1 LRAVALVPIETVASF
16 VEGAIDLN
24 IGPAWFAPWR
34 IPYADR
40 HLHHPMLVAV
50 AGCPAGVRLRFR
62 TNSRR
67 VDLETQHR
75 LAPGFD
81 LAYPSTYDL
90 TVNGTLHA
98 TSETPTFEDLPAGE
112 KLVELW
118 LPVFPGVR
126 IIAMQVDRGSDVEAA
141 PDDRTRWVHFGSSIS
156 HCLEAGHPTGTWPA
170 VAAARLGWHL
180 TSLGLAGMAHLDPL
194 VARIIAARPADRI
207 SLKVGINVHNGATVR
222 ERTFAPMVHG
232 FLTTIRD
239 GHPDTPITLISP
251 ILSPE
256 REESTTSRRT
266 NVDGTEEL
274 LQGDLTLSMMRDILA
289 EVVARRDDCNLTY
302 LDGRQL
308 FGEDDLDHLPDGLH
322 PDAEGYARMGARF
335 AALA

>member
-1 LRAVALVPIETVASF
+1 MASVPLETVASL

-24 IGPAWFAPWR
+24 VGPTWFAPWR
-34 IPYADR
+34 IPYRDR

-67 VDLETQHR
+67 VLLETEHR

-81 LAYPSTYDL
+81 LVYPPTYDL

-98 TSETPTFEDLPAGE
+98 TSETPSFEDLPAGD
-112 KLVELW
+112 KLLELW

-126 IIAMQVDRGSDVEAA
+126 VQALEVDRGADVEAA
-141 PDDRTRWVHFGSSIS
+141 VDERPRWVHYGSSIS
-156 HCLEAGHPTGTWPA
+156 HCMEAGHPTGTWPA

-194 VARIIAARPADRI
+194 IARLIASRAADQI
-207 SLKVGINVHNGATVR
+207 SLKVGINVHNGATLR

-256 REESTTSRRT
+256 REDSAMSRRT
-266 NVDGTEEL
+266 LPDGTEQL
-274 LQGDLTLSMMRDILA
+274 LQGDLTLAMMREILA
-289 EVVARRDDCNLTY
+289 DVVARRNDANLTY

-308 FGEDDLDHLPDGLH
+308 FGESDLDHLPDGLH

>member
-1 LRAVALVPIETVASF
+1 MASF

-24 IGPAWFAPWR
+24 MGPTWFAPWR

-40 HLHHPMLVAV
+40 HLHHSMLVAV
-50 AGCPAGVRLRFR
+50 AGCPAGIRLRFR

-67 VDLETQHR
+67 VHLETQHR
-75 LAPGFD
+75 LAPGFE
-81 LAYPSTYDL
+81 LTYPSTYDL

-112 KLVELW
+112 KLLELW

-126 IIAMQVDRGSDVEAA
+126 VHAMHVDRGSDVEAA
-141 PDDRTRWVHFGSSIS
+141 PDERTRWVHYGSSIS

-170 VAAARLGWHL
+170 VAAAQLGWHL

-194 VARIIAARPADRI
+194 VARIIAARRADRI
-207 SLKVGINVHNGATVR
+207 SLKVGINVHNGATLR
-222 ERTFAPMVHG
+222 ERTFGPMVHG

-239 GHPDTPITLISP
+239 GHPETPITLISP
-251 ILSPE
+251 ILSPD
-256 REESTTSRRT
+256 REDSSMSLRT
-266 NVDGTEEL
+266 MPDGSEQV
-274 LQGDLTLSMMRDILA
+274 LQGDLTLSAMRDILA
-289 EVVARRDDCNLTY
+289 DVVATRNDLNLAY
-302 LDGRQL
+302 LDGREL